1 MTSLI
6 YRNKEHPYLVSSGVS
21 QKLSQISNSNKLPWI
36 IIFIGV
42 ALRLI
47 RYLHNTPLW
56 FDETVYAVDI
66 INRSLTEFIHPSP
79 YYPQTCP
86 LNFLIFSKLAV
97 QTFGNSEYALR
108 LVPFVF
114 GIASLLLFYKVAKD
128 ILSPKA
134 VPVALALFAV
144 LDPLIYYS
152 AELKAYSGDVAFTLL
167 ILAVTPYLTKK
178 LNMQYLFL
186 FAIAGAVAISFSNP
200 SVFVLA
206 GVGIGLLL
214 SCVKIKDWARLRSL
228 LIVFIIWGLSFIVI
242 YLVYTRTMSAD
253 LAKSIGIE
261 TAFKMEQFIIPF
273 PPKSLVDVKWYID
286 TFFDTFIFQD
296 PTIYVKKVTLSGL
309 MAFAFLVG
317 SVAMFNEKREKFYV
331 LIFPVL
337 FVLLA
342 TALHL
347 FPFKG
352 RHILFLIPMFLL
364 IISEG
369 TEYIRVRISKNSAMM
384 GAILIGLLLVYP
396 VSWAAY
402 HVKKPLI
409 RSEIRPVLNYI
420 ESNWQEGDIIYV
432 HFFAQYEL
440 EYYLKYHPDPFD
452 FKNNQYIIG
461 IGPRGWYKLWR
472 KNKVPERYKGLEDQ
486 SKDDL
491 KKEYINDMNQL
502 IGRKRVWILFTGDI
516 SMESFFLS
524 HLDSIG
530 GRLDSFGHS
539 GLGLTYLY
547 DFSNQVKPVN

>member
-1 MTSLI
+1 MEYLYSVIIKLGQALTQI
-6 YRNKEHPYLVSSGVS
+6 YK
-21 QKLSQISNSNKLPWI
+21 SNKFPFI
-36 IIFIGV
+36 IICVGIG
-42 ALRLI
+42 LRLV

-56 FDETVYAVDI
+56 FDEAVYAVDI
-66 INRSLTEFIHPSP
+66 INRSLTEFIHPSS
-79 YYPQTCP
+79 YYTQTSP

-108 LVPFVF
+108 LVPLVF

-134 VPVALALFAV
+134 VPVALTLFAV

-152 AELKAYSGDVAFTLL
+152 AELKSYSGDIAFTLL

-178 LNMQYLFL
+178 LNMQSLFL
-186 FAIAGAVAISFSNP
+186 FALAGADAISFSNP
-200 SVFVLA
+200 SVLVLA

-214 SCVKIKDWARLRSL
+214 SCVKIKNWARLRSF

-253 LAKSIGIE
+253 LAKNIGIE
-261 TAFKMEQFIIPF
+261 KAFKMEQFIFPF
-273 PPKSLVDVKWYID
+273 PPRSLMDVKWFID
-286 TFFDTFIFQD
+286 FFFDTFLFQV
-296 PTIYVKKVTLSGL
+296 PTIYIKNVTLSGL
-309 MAFAFLVG
+309 MAFTFLVG

-337 FVLLA
+337 FALLA

-369 TEYIRVRISKNSAMM
+369 TEYIRDRISKNSAMM
-384 GAILIGLLLVYP
+384 GAILIGLLLIYP

-420 ESNWQEGDIIYV
+420 QSNWQEGDIIYV

-440 EYYLKYHPDPFD
+440 EYYSKYHPDPFD

-461 IGPRGWYKLWR
+461 IGPRGWYKLWS
-472 KNKVPERYKGLEDQ
+472 KNNVPERYKDLEDQ

-502 IGRKRVWILFTGDI
+502 IGRKRVWVLFGGDVTSEGI
-516 SMESFFLS
+516 FIS

-530 GRLDSFGHS
+530 QKRDSFGHS
-539 GLGLTYLY
+539 GLGLVYLY
-547 DFSNQVKPVN
+547 DLSNQVQSSSDSDKL